1 MIDLAKI
8 DKQIIW
14 HPITQDKIAD
24 LPVIIKEGVGPYLI
38 GQDNKKYLDL
48 ISSWWV
54 NLYGHANPHIAKAI
68 YEQALKLE
76 QVIFAGFSH
85 EPAIN
90 LCLGLQKILPQ
101 PLKRFFFSDNGSSA
115 TEIAIKMAFQYW
127 FNQQDYNKK
136 SYISFAGGYHG
147 DTIGSM
153 SVGQSPLHSTFG
165 ALLFKNHHI
174 PFPQTWDGD
183 PDVGLKEEISL
194 NALQE
199 IIKKHKDEIIALMVE
214 PLVQG
219 ASGMQ
224 ICRPSFLEEICK
236 LTKEAGILVI
246 FDEVMTGFGRT
257 GKNFAFEHI
266 NFVPDIICLSKGLTG
281 GFLPLA
287 LTIATEKIFE
297 AFLGNN
303 MQVAFTHSHSYTANP
318 LGCAAAIASL
328 ELLVKAETTE
338 NINTIK
344 EVHAIGLQKL
354 LATEVKLE
362 KFRQI
367 GTIAAFDMVL
377 PDNLNLFEVTLSLRR
392 KFIEAGYVIRPLGK
406 TIYLLPP
413 YCTSAQELEQFYE
426 NISIIIAK
434 EF

>member
-1 MIDLAKI
+1 MINLAKI

-24 LPVIIKEGVGPYLI
+24 LPLIIKAGVGPYLI
-38 GQDNKKYLDL
+38 DQDDKKYLDL

-54 NLYGHANPHIAKAI
+54 NLHGHANPYIANAI

-90 LCLGLQKILPQ
+90 LCMGLQKILPES
-101 PLKRFFFSDNGSSA
+101 LKRFFFSDNGSS
-115 TEIAIKMAFQYW
+115 TIEVAIKMAFQYW
-127 FNQQDYNKK
+127 FNQKIYNKR

-147 DTIGSM
+147 DTLGAM
-153 SVGQSPLHSTFG
+153 SVGQSHLHSVFG
-165 ALLFKNHHI
+165 QLLFKNHHI
-174 PFPQTWDGD
+174 PFPQTWNGD
-183 PDVGLKEEISL
+183 QDVELKEEISL

-199 IIKKHKDEIIALMVE
+199 IIKKHGEEIIALMVE

-219 ASGMQ
+219 ANGMQ
-224 ICRPSFLEEICK
+224 ICRPSFLEQICR
-236 LTKEAGILVI
+236 LTRDAGILVI

-287 LTIATEKIFE
+287 LTVTTEKIFE
-297 AFLGNN
+297 AFWGNN

-328 ELLVKAETTE
+328 ELLVKSRTIE

-344 EVHAIGLQKL
+344 EANSTGK
-354 LATEVKLE
+354 
-362 KFRQI
+362 
-367 GTIAAFDMVL
+367 D
-377 PDNLNLFEVTLSLRR
+377 R
-392 KFIEAGYVIRPLGK
+392 KSVV
-406 TIYLLPP
+406 
-413 YCTSAQELEQFYE
+413 
-426 NISIIIAK
+426 
-434 EF
+434 